1 MKMKN
6 TANKGAE
13 WYAERIACLAEFTT
27 SERYEVLRR
36 TVAMRTRYM
45 TVLAENMYHGQN
57 AAALIRHCEAFGVQ
71 EMHTVETLCRFEP
84 NPDIV
89 RGTDQWVDVR
99 RHPSTGEALA
109 ALRSAGY
116 RIVATTPH
124 REDVTP
130 ETFDVAAGPFALVF
144 GTEHAGISDE
154 VIAGADEFL
163 RIPMCGMVESLN
175 VSASAAILIY
185 MLSERMRLTVGEWRM
200 TDAQQAETLF
210 GWMRRSVKDADAILA
225 GVSVSN
231 VGHCNPAVVRAVQEQ
246 AARYMHVMVYG
257 ELVETPQVEY
267 ASKLASLLPGGLESV
282 YFVNS
287 GAEAVEGALKLAKR
301 FTGRTELI
309 SMRRAYHG
317 STHGSMSMM
326 GAPEGEEWKGAFRPL
341 LPDVQAIEFNDFD
354 ALNRITRRTACV
366 LAEPVQGEAG
376 VRTPAPGYLEALR
389 RRCDEVGALLVF
401 DEIQTGMGRTG
412 ELFAMLKYGVTP
424 DIVCLAKAFGGG
436 MPLGAFVA
444 RREIMDTLQTDPVL
458 GHITTF
464 GGHPVCCAAGL
475 AALNYLLD
483 NKVVEQAEAKG
494 ALYETLLGSHPAV
507 REIRRSGLLMAVELG
522 ESAKLYRTME
532 LFKDAGI
539 LSDWF
544 LFCDTAFRIS
554 PPLTISGEEVRES
567 AALIREC
574 LDRLR

>member
-1 MKMKN
+1 
-6 TANKGAE
+6 
-13 WYAERIACLAEFTT
+13 
-27 SERYEVLRR
+27 
-36 TVAMRTRYM
+36 
-45 TVLAENMYHGQN
+45 
-57 AAALIRHCEAFGVQ
+57 
-71 EMHTVETLCRFEP
+71 
-84 NPDIV
+84 
-89 RGTDQWVDVR
+89 
-99 RHPSTGEALA
+99 
-109 ALRSAGY
+109 
-116 RIVATTPH
+116 
-124 REDVTP
+124 
-130 ETFDVAAGPFALVF
+130 
-144 GTEHAGISDE
+144 
-154 VIAGADEFL
+154 
-163 RIPMCGMVESLN
+163 
-175 VSASAAILIY
+175 
-185 MLSERMRLTVGEWRM
+185 
-200 TDAQQAETLF
+200 
-210 GWMRRSVKDADAILA
+210 
-225 GVSVSN
+225 
-231 VGHCNPAVVRAVQEQ
+231 
-246 AARYMHVMVYG
+246 
-257 ELVETPQVEY
+257 
-267 ASKLASLLPGGLESV
+267 
-282 YFVNS
+282 
-287 GAEAVEGALKLAKR
+287 
-301 FTGRTELI
+301 
-309 SMRRAYHG
+309 MRRAYHG

-354 ALNRITRRTACV
+354 ALNRHHAAHGLRAGRTRTGRSGRPDAR
-366 LAEPVQGEAG
+366 AG
-376 VRTPAPGYLEALR
+376 LSGSPAAAVRRSGRPAGLR
-389 RRCDEVGALLVF
+389 RDTDRYGPH
-401 DEIQTGMGRTG
+401 GRTVRH
-412 ELFAMLKYGVTP
+412 AQIRRYA